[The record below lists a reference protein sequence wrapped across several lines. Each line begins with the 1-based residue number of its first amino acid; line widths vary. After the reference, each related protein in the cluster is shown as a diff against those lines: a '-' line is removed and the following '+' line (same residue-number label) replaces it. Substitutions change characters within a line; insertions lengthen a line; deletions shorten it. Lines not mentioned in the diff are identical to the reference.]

1 MRIVSNKTKKMMK
14 TKNDVYM
21 VDFFHWRNVKVDE
34 KFNFG
39 LNMDF
44 HSIRI
49 FILIFFMDPLE

>member
-1 MRIVSNKTKKMMK
+1 MTR

-21 VDFFHWRNVKVDE
+21 VDFYHWKNVKVDE

-39 LNMDF
+39 LNMYF

-49 FILIFFMDPLE
+49 FILIFSMDSLE

>member
-1 MRIVSNKTKKMMK
+1 MKIVSKKTKKMMK

-49 FILIFFMDPLE
+49 FILICNRDPRE